1 MESYSICLCVTSS
14 LYLSYVFY
22 IHPCYHIFM
31 KVCMYMYG
39 ICMYML
45 YYLYLL
51 MSVLPNINKAS
62 MVGTGYLFKSLMP
75 ILEKYNKNY
84 DSCIT

>member
-1 MESYSICLCVTSS
+1 ML
-14 LYLSYVFY
+14 
-22 IHPCYHIFM
+22 P
-31 KVCMYMYG
+31 YMYESLVIL

-51 MSVLPNINKAS
+51 MSVLPNINKAL
-62 MVGTGYLFKSLMP
+62 MVGTGYLFETLMP

>member
-1 MESYSICLCVTSS
+1 
-14 LYLSYVFY
+14 
-22 IHPCYHIFM
+22 
-31 KVCMYMYG
+31 MYMYE

-62 MVGTGYLFKSLMP
+62 MVGTGYLFESDANTREVQQKL
-75 ILEKYNKNY
+75 
-84 DSCIT
+84 

>member
-1 MESYSICLCVTSS
+1 MESYSICLCLTLFIKCILYSS
-14 LYLSYVFY
+14 MLPY
-22 IHPCYHIFM
+22 IYESLVIL
-31 KVCMYMYG
+31 

-62 MVGTGYLFKSLMP
+62 IVGTGYLFESLMP
-75 ILEKYNKNY
+75 ILENYNKNY

>member
-1 MESYSICLCVTSS
+1 MLPYIYESLVIL
-14 LYLSYVFY
+14 
-22 IHPCYHIFM
+22 
-31 KVCMYMYG
+31 

-51 MSVLPNINKAS
+51 VSVLPNINKAS
-62 MVGTGYLFKSLMP
+62 MVGTGYLFESLMP

-84 DSCIT
+84 DSCITW